1 MVESP
6 LPEASVTAFR
16 VMSTPPRR
24 ALPLRHRS
32 YGLMRQTT
40 PLHQHF
46 VLPHLEPVVFAG
58 CCQPLLGGGLS
69 RRYLYKSVPRCLG
82 HDPGGA
88 SGAYACFFPDVI
100 GLPQVPPIGRLPASI
115 R

>member
-24 ALPLRHRS
+24 ALPLRPRS

-40 PLHQHF
+40 TLHHNF
-46 VLPHLEPVVFAG
+46 VLPHLYPVVCAG
-58 CCQPLLGGGLS
+58 CCQPLLGDGPS
-69 RRYLYKSVPRCLG
+69 RRYLCKSVPGCLG
-82 HDPGGA
+82 HDPGGVL
-88 SGAYACFFPDVI
+88 GAHACFFPNSI
-100 GLPQVPPIGRLPASI
+100 GLPYIPPIGRLPASI